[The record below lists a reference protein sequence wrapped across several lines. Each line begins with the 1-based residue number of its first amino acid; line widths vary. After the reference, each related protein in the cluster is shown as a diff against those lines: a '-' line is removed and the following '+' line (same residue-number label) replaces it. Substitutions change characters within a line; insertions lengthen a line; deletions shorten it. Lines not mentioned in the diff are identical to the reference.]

1 MRIDGLP
8 IASADVVVTTNA
20 PAMGETEYLALPSG
34 TVVLVAL
41 TSLQA
46 GDLVNEKRSAD
57 WICNLTSRLESLV
70 ASGALEIEQSWDV
83 SGVACCGVPV
93 SGTVI
98 ASNAD
103 DARDKFSDEV
113 KDSVSSFTSW
123 YDVEV
128 DNVDID
134 STERS

>member
-1 MRIDGLP
+1 MRIDSIP
-8 IASADVVVTTNA
+8 ITSPSVVITGET
-20 PAMGETEYLALPSG
+20 MGETEYLALPSG
-34 TVVLVAL
+34 SVVLVAL
-41 TSLQA
+41 TALQA

-57 WICNLTSRLESLV
+57 WICDLTSRLESLV

-93 SGTVI
+93 SGIVI

-113 KDSVSSFTSW
+113 KNSVSSFTSW

-128 DNVDID
+128 DEVDIS